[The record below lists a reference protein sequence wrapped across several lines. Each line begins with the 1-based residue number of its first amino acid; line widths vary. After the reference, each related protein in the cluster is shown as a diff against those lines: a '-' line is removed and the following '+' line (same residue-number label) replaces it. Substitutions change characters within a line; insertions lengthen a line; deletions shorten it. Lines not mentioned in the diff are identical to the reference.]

1 MNLWPFLSW
10 LLFQSVQKQQPKPS
24 PTEQKDSENAKRED
38 ALARS
43 LERKGQQQVKSHCRT
58 CPPAR
63 QLAAQTKNFLPAL
76 PTLQDNS
83 VVPPLPLT
91 AVPSTLTVEAA
102 SYNFPQK
109 VQVYLAFIRKPPGLS
124 LLWKVA
130 EADPS
135 APPMHSYRWELH
147 VKRNCC

>member
-1 MNLWPFLSW
+1 MTFSVNLWPFLSW

-24 PTEQKDSENAKRED
+24 PKEQKDSENAKRED
-38 ALARS
+38 ALAR
-43 LERKGQQQVKSHCRT
+43 KGQQQVKSHRRT
-58 CPPAR
+58 RPGMTACSSD
-63 QLAAQTKNFLPAL
+63 QKLPTL

-135 APPMHSYRWELH
+135 APPMDSYRWELH